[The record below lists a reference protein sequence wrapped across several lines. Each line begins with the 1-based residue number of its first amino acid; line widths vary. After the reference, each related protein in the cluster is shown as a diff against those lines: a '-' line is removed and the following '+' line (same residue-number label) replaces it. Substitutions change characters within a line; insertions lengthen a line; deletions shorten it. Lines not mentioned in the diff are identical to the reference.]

1 METTG
6 IETKTVLKAVRDI
19 VPALRDNGLEAENR
33 RWIPDENMD
42 LLEKAGVFRMATP
55 KVFGGLELS
64 LSDQAKVLAE
74 IARGCASTSWVA
86 MVWAS
91 SAWMAGLYPEE
102 LQRELFADPSVRI
115 SGGFTPSGAL
125 TPTEGGYRLSGTW
138 RFNSGCRG
146 ADWNMAMALLE
157 RPDGSFTEAIALVP
171 MSEFTIADDWHTS
184 SLAATGSSSSS
195 VQDLFVP
202 AHRVV
207 TFDEPPADVA
217 GAEVPAVAEAGTG
230 RAYGLYGFL
239 FSQAVGTFLGIAQG
253 ALELFLER
261 LPGRGISYTSYTDQ
275 AQHPLTQIQIATAAS
290 KIAAAEAL
298 AEGLYTVLQGHAD
311 AGTEP
316 TLEERA
322 RVRAHSAYAAQLA
335 KEAVELLYGA
345 SGATVIQRAVPLQRF
360 HRDIQGL
367 ALHGWIL
374 LNPNLEV
381 YGRVLLGLDPDT
393 QLL

>member
-1 METTG
+1 MEITG
-6 IETKTVLKAVRDI
+6 IETETVLKAVREI
-19 VPALRDNGLEAENR
+19 VPKLRENGAEAESR
-33 RWIPDENMD
+33 RWIPDENLD
-42 LLEKAGVFRMATP
+42 LLEKAGVFRIATP
-55 KVFGGLELS
+55 RVFGGLELS
-64 LSDQAKVLAE
+64 LADQAEVLAE
-74 IARGCASTSWVA
+74 IARGCASSSWVA

-91 SAWMAGLYPEE
+91 SAWMAGLYPEQ

-125 TPTEGGYRLSGTW
+125 TPDGEGYRLSGSW

-146 ADWNMAMALLE
+146 ADWNMAMAILE
-157 RPDGSFTEAIALVP
+157 RPDGSVTEAIALVP
-171 MSEFTIADDWHTS
+171 MAEFTIADDWHTS
-184 SLAATGSSSSS
+184 ALAATGSSTSS

-207 TFDEPPADVA
+207 TFDEPPAEEA
-217 GAEVPAVAEAGTG
+217 GAEPPAAGEAGTG

-239 FSQAVGTFLGIAQG
+239 FSQAVGTFLGIAKG
-253 ALELFLER
+253 ALELFVER
-261 LPGRGISYTSYTDQ
+261 LPGRGISYTSWTDQ
-275 AQHPLTQIQIATAAS
+275 AQHPLTQIQVATAS
-290 KIAAAEAL
+290 TKIAAAEAL
-298 AEGLYTVLQGHAD
+298 ADGLYTVLQAHAD

-335 KEAVELLYGA
+335 KEAVEILHGA
-345 SGATVIQRAVPLQRF
+345 SGATVIQRSVPMQRF

-374 LNPNLEV
+374 LHPNLEV